1 MICSI
6 FPRKCCVDREMS
18 KGFCGMGEKPVVA
31 RASLHMWEEPCI
43 SGTGGS
49 GTVFFSGCN
58 LKCIFC
64 QNHEISHGGIG
75 KEISIM
81 ELAGIFLSLQDKGAH
96 NINMATPSHFAPAI
110 REALNL
116 AGQRDRHIVPVLV
129 GSRDNNGSDI
139 GRMGQRDRYIVPV
152 MASSRDNDGFDIG
165 KDSTPQSHLGTYCH
179 SDPSSVTMF
188 RPLDIP
194 VVYNTNGYDS
204 LDTLHLLDGSI
215 DIYLPDLKYISP
227 EVSMEYSGAKDYF
240 DIASKAILEMHRQ
253 VGLSKF
259 DENGIMMRG
268 MIIRHLVLPGHTTET
283 LRILEWISDSL
294 PRDVNVSLMSQYTP
308 CYKACGHPVL
318 DRMLTRHEYEKV
330 TNKFAKLGLNGFV
343 QDRASASDQYIPD
356 FNQE

>member
-1 MICSI
+1 MMCNIC
-6 FPRKCCVDREMS
+6 PRECCVDREKS

-75 KEISIM
+75 KEVSAM
-81 ELAGIFLSLQDKGAH
+81 GLAGIFLSLQEQGAH
-96 NINMATPSHFAPAI
+96 NINLVTPSHFVPVI
-110 REALNL
+110 KEALEL
-116 AGQRDRHIVPVLV
+116 ARAGHGMASAGQGNLPSQGHEDRSLVPFASVLKERQCNCPPVTVPV
-129 GSRDNNGSDI
+129 
-139 GRMGQRDRYIVPV
+139 P
-152 MASSRDNDGFDIG
+152 A
-165 KDSTPQSHLGTYCH
+165 C
-179 SDPSSVTMF
+179 VTLS

-194 VVYNTNGYDS
+194 AVYNTNGYDN
-204 LDTLHLLDGSI
+204 LNTLKMLDGSI

-240 DIASKAILEMHRQ
+240 DRASKAILEMHAQ
-253 VGLSKF
+253 VGISKF
-259 DENGIMMRG
+259 DENGIMKSG
-268 MIIRHLVLPGHTTET
+268 MIIRHLVLPGHTAET
-283 LRILEWISDSL
+283 LRVLDWISGNL
-294 PRDVNVSLMSQYTP
+294 PKDINVSLMSQYIP

-318 DRMLTRHEYEKV
+318 GRSLTRYEYDKV
-330 TNKFAKLGLNGFV
+330 TNKFAKLGLNGFI
-343 QDRASASDQYIPD
+343 QERESASEQYIPD

>member
-6 FPRKCCVDREMS
+6 CPRECRIDRKKS

-81 ELAGIFLSLQDKGAH
+81 ELAGIFLSLRDKGAH
-96 NINMATPSHFAPAI
+96 NINLVTPSHFAPAI
-110 REALNL
+110 KEALDL
-116 AGQRDRHIVPVLV
+116 AKSRAVAESERRMEAGQA
-129 GSRDNNGSDI
+129 G
-139 GRMGQRDRYIVPV
+139 
-152 MASSRDNDGFDIG
+152 
-165 KDSTPQSHLGTYCH
+165 
-179 SDPSSVTMF
+179 

-194 VVYNTNGYDS
+194 IVYNTNGYDS
-204 LDTLHLLDGSI
+204 IDTLHLLDGSI

-240 DIASKAILEMHRQ
+240 DKASQAILEMYRQ
-253 VGLSKF
+253 VGVSKF
-259 DENGIMMRG
+259 DESGIMTRG
-268 MIIRHLVLPGHTTET
+268 IIIRHLVLPGHTAET
-283 LRILEWISDSL
+283 LLVLEWISDNL
-294 PRDVNVSLMSQYTP
+294 PRDVNVSLMSQYLP

-318 DRMLTRHEYEKV
+318 DRRLTRHEYEKV

-343 QDRASASDQYIPD
+343 QDRASASEQYIPD
-356 FNQE
+356 FDQL